1 MSSQNTGSRT
11 LALGG
16 LFLAALCVLGYYT
29 LFLTDISWF
38 KKTYDLQIHFQDL
51 NGLREGDAVLVAGM
65 RWGRIKSME
74 FDPEQPID
82 KRITVIA
89 TLEKPLPLREGAKIQ
104 IEDATLLGGRNL
116 SIDPGPATGKPLPKD
131 RALFGEIA
139 PNPLDALG
147 KLVSESQKGV
157 TDIVSNLAEVTDRAK
172 DGKGTVAR
180 LINDEKLADD
190 LAEAMSRATATLGS
204 LDRITQ
210 DLANGKG
217 TAGQLLVN
225 TEVYDNLANATRNI
239 DVAVGKLSTIL
250 TDVQSGKGILGR
262 LIEDEEAADQLVS
275 AIRDMRTI
283 VDRIQRG
290 EGTLGVLVN
299 DPTLAENLT
308 EISTRLK
315 NGEGTL
321 GALLTKSTVYDNLEE
336 TTDNLRVVSGAVRN
350 GQGSIGRLIMDD
362 ELYQQIKTAL
372 SIVQR
377 ALEEYR
383 EAAPITTF
391 TSVFFG
397 AF

>member
-11 LALGG
+11 FALGA

-38 KKTYDLQIHFQDL
+38 KKTYDLQIHFQNL
-51 NGLREGDAVLVAGM
+51 KGLREGDAVLVAGM

-89 TLEKPLPLREGAKIQ
+89 TLEKPLQLREGAKIQ

-116 SIDPGPATGKPLPKD
+116 SIDPGPATGKVLPKD
-131 RALFGEIA
+131 MALFGELA

-157 TDIVSNLAEVTDRAK
+157 TDIVSNLAEVTNRAK
-172 DGKGTVAR
+172 DGRGTVAR

-190 LAEAMSRATATLGS
+190 LAEAMSRATKTLGS
-204 LDRITQ
+204 LERITQ

-217 TAGQLLVN
+217 TAGQLLTN
-225 TEVYDNLANATRNI
+225 TEVYDNLTNATRHI
-239 DVAVGKLSTIL
+239 DEAVSRLSSVL
-250 TDVQSGKGILGR
+250 GDVQSGKGTLGR
-262 LIEDEEAADQLVS
+262 LIEDEETANQFVS
-275 AIRDMRTI
+275 TIRDLREI

-299 DPTLAENLT
+299 DPTLANNLT
-308 EISTRLK
+308 ELSTRLK

-321 GALLTKSTVYDNLEE
+321 GKLLTKSTVYDNIEAA
-336 TTDNLRVVSGAVRN
+336 TDDARVVMGAVRN
-350 GQGSIGRLIMDD
+350 GQGTFGRLFMDD
-362 ELYQQIKTAL
+362 ELYQQVKTAL